1 MQLHMLPS
9 VFRRSWDM
17 SSATVTAA
25 QAVTAYVGWH
35 VGWSQAVR
43 FRRILT
49 CTSISSNLCCSQP
62 DRVCFAWL
70 AWKLAGEMDVSLESE
85 KCAAYYCQSSLR
97 LLSWK
102 IFKRLKTT
110 KTTAYINDDANVAAK
125 MTNKYIQNGSRSL
138 SFLSM
143 DNGCFAHVY
152 IDFFSLK

>member
-1 MQLHMLPS
+1 MNHFEHFPDCYWEHMWNKPSINSMLKCKTWPAFCFECSYICYRLYLGDDGTCPPPLWQLPKLSLPMLD
-9 VFRRSWDM
+9 DM
-17 SSATVTAA
+17 
-25 QAVTAYVGWH
+25 W
-35 VGWSQAVR
+35 GWSQAVR

-102 IFKRLKTT
+102 IVKRFRNTFK
-110 KTTAYINDDANVAAK
+110 NN
-125 MTNKYIQNGSRSL
+125 SL
-138 SFLSM
+138 
-143 DNGCFAHVY
+143 Y
-152 IDFFSLK
+152 Q